1 MDIIDREDFIE
12 FDELGKTIDIDNIPY
27 EKLMHVFIGFI
38 CDELI
43 TKDNLIKLN
52 IDINNEA
59 MIIGFALQGKA
70 FLAGR
75 ITQEELLIERVSA
88 W

>member
-1 MDIIDREDFIE
+1 VERMDIFDREDFIE

-43 TKDNLIKLN
+43 NRDIHFTPCKLYFR
-52 IDINNEA
+52 NNMPE
-59 MIIGFALQGKA
+59 ISEVIVDDTYKPDSG
-70 FLAGR
+70 
-75 ITQEELLIERVSA
+75 
-88 W
+88 